1 MPSLFVRHVSAVRL
15 LVAFALLLTLIGPA
29 LGQFRSPPPPPPAAK
44 KSVGSPPPPPPP
56 PAATAKGSSTAAKKP
71 AWGNKADAAPDN
83 DGVRR
88 LAPID
93 DHDTKLIFAP
103 APSAMVAVNNG
114 EADGL
119 VFDCAA
125 GKEVGKLPPGLKD
138 SDLKFALSPS
148 GRYFAR
154 TSKVKYHN
162 FIEVVDTA
170 TGEVKHSLEY
180 AEGDFQRITA
190 MQFTKHDHLLA
201 AVQQKPSG
209 GKLILWRM
217 DTGKVLKELDTKR
230 LDEDKFAASDT
241 GQYIAAVIDSRLQV
255 IDFTKG
261 KPVAEMEMP
270 PKSTGITSAYIFI
283 RALAFSPDSSEL
295 AGIITGH
302 NAEHHLVVWGADGK
316 IADHI
321 NLGLTIR
328 SGYSLDGPLQWAA
341 DSQGWLLHGNYFVDR
356 QLQAVAWVYESPV
369 QHRYSHKL
377 LDNEHVVATQGDFTT
392 RQLVS
397 IEIPRQRISAAAASL
412 TSGAAALLKPGDT
425 VELRVDVGS
434 VRFSNPGG
442 AISEIEKNVA
452 QRLKDGGLTVGA
464 GGKAVLS
471 VKYSEAQ
478 GEELR
483 VVEGG
488 PGIFGRDTGQ
498 RVQETVAILEAK
510 LTSGGKTIW
519 EETAKRGNPHHIEGA
534 VVNDAAVR
542 DATFRMIGFMLRT
555 MQIPYFVPADET
567 ATSLPIRVSL
577 ER

>member
-1 MPSLFVRHVSAVRL
+1 MPSHFVRHFSAVTL
-15 LVAFALLLTLIGPA
+15 LVAFALLLTLIAPA
-29 LGQFRSPPPPPPAAK
+29 LGQVRSPPPPPPAAK
-44 KSVGSPPPPPPP
+44 KPVGSPPPPPPS
-56 PAATAKGSSTAAKKP
+56 ATAKKP
-71 AWGNKADAAPDN
+71 AAWGNKADATPDN

-88 LAPID
+88 LAPIA

-114 EADGL
+114 EVDGI

-125 GKEVGKLPPGLKD
+125 GKEVGKIPPGLKD
-138 SDLKFALSPS
+138 SDLKFALSPT

-170 TGEVKHSLEY
+170 TGEVKHSLEF
-180 AEGDFQRITA
+180 AEGDFQRVTA
-190 MQFTKHDHLLA
+190 LQFTKHDHLLA

-209 GKLILWRM
+209 GKVILWRM
-217 DTGKVLKELDTKR
+217 DTGKVLKEMDTKR

-241 GQYIAAVIDSRLQV
+241 GQYLAAVTDSRLQV

-261 KPVAEMEMP
+261 KAVAEMEMP
-270 PKSTGITSAYIFI
+270 AKSTGITSPSIFI
-283 RALAFSPDSSEL
+283 RALAFSPDTSEL
-295 AGIITGH
+295 AGIITGQ
-302 NAEHHLVVWGADGK
+302 NAEHHLVVWSADGK
-316 IADHI
+316 IADHL

-328 SGYSLDGPLQWAA
+328 SGYHLDGPLQWTA
-341 DSQGWLLHGNYFVDR
+341 DGQGWLLHGNYFVDR
-356 QLQAVAWVYESPV
+356 QLKAVAWVYESPV
-369 QHRYSHKL
+369 QHNYAHKL
-377 LDNEHVVATQGDFTT
+377 LGNEHLVATQGDFTT

-397 IEIPRQRISAAAASL
+397 IEIPRQRISIAAESL

-464 GGKAVLS
+464 GGKAVLH
-471 VKYSEAQ
+471 VKYTEAQ

-488 PGIFGRDTGQ
+488 FGIFGRDTGQ

-519 EETAKRGNPHHIEGA
+519 EETAKRGNPHHIEGGI
-534 VVNDAAVR
+534 VNDAAVR

-555 MQIPYFVPADET
+555 LQIPYFVPADEN